1 MLYLLLMAFFM
12 LPFSFSEEVEEV
24 IVTGTILKN
33 SENNDSTLKVL
44 TNSAFNE
51 LNIISFA
58 ELSKF
63 LTSSSGSRF
72 QTNSL
77 DGVDQGMSNI
87 NLRGLD
93 NTSTLLLI
101 NSKRTTNAGTP
112 STRGQ
117 GYVDT
122 NLIPEIAIKQI
133 QILKESASPQYGSD
147 AVAGVINVLTYKEF
161 TGLRIKADYQTT
173 TNYDQDNARL
183 GLLYGA
189 NNKNS
194 NFVVGFNILSKTPLS
209 ASEIPGIAELA
220 ISGLGRS
227 FKVSDTDTV
236 SDGVWKGVYSKNQK
250 IPDPNCIVNGGELTN
265 PTTCGFLYGER
276 FNIVNDEDHLKMY
289 SNYTHNFDNYQY
301 VITFISSNVDVN
313 DNPQSPSYPAL
324 PFLRRKIQPN
334 EGGSPFNVPV
344 TWYGRP
350 LGSEYASPFSPKDIK
365 QFNVNQR
372 IIFNVNEST
381 NLEFSITQS
390 KHSNKHFRPDII
402 DSRFLEAIKGT
413 GGPNG
418 NETWNLFDSSQNS
431 LELINYVKGA
441 EISKREAKLNVI
453 ELILNLDREKVNYA
467 FGISSYKES
476 LDIYYEETSR
486 ASFNDDGQLT
496 KTADLFFL
504 GGGKNVN
511 SSRRNNSFFFEL
523 ASNISKNLNIQTS
536 ARYEK
541 FQNDNS
547 FDPKISFNYSLNNNF
562 SLRGSI
568 SSSFVM
574 PSMAQMFSSEINLG
588 SVRDIDSSPF
598 VRQARIGNK
607 DLKPATADSF
617 NIGVIYDK
625 NALKFSLSVWSIDF
639 KDRIELESAQAL
651 LNQDSFG
658 SRITRNSEGD
668 LIGVTTTYFNEEKT
682 EIYGFDLNFTRSWEI
697 DEIGLLSFIIDASSI
712 ENFSTPDALNKSMVN
727 RVGRFNYDDHTFSLP
742 KNRINSVI
750 KLDYKNYELNI
761 NTRYIDSYINSRSLS
776 GLALENGYKNKVDSF
791 FVLDFSVL
799 KNIKLNQSDLDVKLA
814 ILNLLDKSAPRL
826 YDAPDFSFDTR
837 VHDPRG
843 RIIGVSLEY
852 NF

>member
-1 MLYLLLMAFFM
+1 MLYLLLIAFFM

-33 SENNDSTLKVL
+33 SENNDPTLKVL

-72 QTNSL
+72 QTNTL

-122 NLIPEIAIKQI
+122 NLIPEIAIQQI

-173 TNYDQDNARL
+173 TNYDQDDARL
-183 GLLYGA
+183 GMLYGA

-227 FKVSDTDTV
+227 FKVSDADTV

-289 SNYTHNFDNYQY
+289 SNYIHNFDNFQY

-418 NETWNLFDSSQNS
+418 NETWNLFDSNQNS

-467 FGISSYKES
+467 FGLSSYKES

-547 FDPKISFNYSLNNNF
+547 FDPKISFNYSLNNNL

-607 DLKPATADSF
+607 DLKPATADSY
-617 NIGVIYDK
+617 NIGFIFDK
-625 NALKFSLSVWSIDF
+625 NILKFSLSVWSIDF

-697 DEIGLLSFIIDASSI
+697 DQIGLLSFIIDASSI

-761 NTRYIDSYINSRSLS
+761 NARYINSYINSRPLS
-776 GLALENGYKNKVDSF
+776 GLALDNGYKNKIDSF

-799 KNIKLNQSDLDVKLA
+799 KNIKLNQGDLDVRLA

>member
-236 SDGVWKGVYSKNQK
+236 LDGVWKGVYSKNQK
-250 IPDPNCIVNGGELTN
+250 IPDPNCIANGGELTN

-289 SNYTHNFDNYQY
+289 SNYIHNFDNYQY
-301 VITFISSNVDVN
+301 VLTFISSNVDVN

-402 DSRFLEAIKGT
+402 DSRFLEAIKGF
-413 GGPNG
+413 GGPNE
-418 NETWNLFDSSQNS
+418 NETWNLFDSNQNS

-441 EISKREAKLNVI
+441 EISKREAKFCLLYTSPSPRDV
-453 ELILNLDREKVNYA
+453 E
-467 FGISSYKES
+467 ES
-476 LDIYYEETSR
+476 R
-486 ASFNDDGQLT
+486 
-496 KTADLFFL
+496 
-504 GGGKNVN
+504 
-511 SSRRNNSFFFEL
+511 
-523 ASNISKNLNIQTS
+523 
-536 ARYEK
+536 
-541 FQNDNS
+541 
-547 FDPKISFNYSLNNNF
+547 
-562 SLRGSI
+562 
-568 SSSFVM
+568 M
-574 PSMAQMFSSEINLG
+574 PS
-588 SVRDIDSSPF
+588 
-598 VRQARIGNK
+598 
-607 DLKPATADSF
+607 
-617 NIGVIYDK
+617 
-625 NALKFSLSVWSIDF
+625 
-639 KDRIELESAQAL
+639 SA
-651 LNQDSFG
+651 
-658 SRITRNSEGD
+658 
-668 LIGVTTTYFNEEKT
+668 
-682 EIYGFDLNFTRSWEI
+682 
-697 DEIGLLSFIIDASSI
+697 
-712 ENFSTPDALNKSMVN
+712 
-727 RVGRFNYDDHTFSLP
+727 
-742 KNRINSVI
+742 
-750 KLDYKNYELNI
+750 
-761 NTRYIDSYINSRSLS
+761 
-776 GLALENGYKNKVDSF
+776 
-791 FVLDFSVL
+791 
-799 KNIKLNQSDLDVKLA
+799 
-814 ILNLLDKSAPRL
+814 
-826 YDAPDFSFDTR
+826 
-837 VHDPRG
+837 
-843 RIIGVSLEY
+843 
-852 NF
+852 

>member
-161 TGLRIKADYQTT
+161 TGIRIKADYQTT

-227 FKVSDTDTV
+227 FKVSDADTV

-289 SNYTHNFDNYQY
+289 SNYIHNFDNYQY

-381 NLEFSITQS
+381 NLELSITQS

-418 NETWNLFDSSQNS
+418 NETWNLFDSNQNS

-467 FGISSYKES
+467 FGLSSYKES

-562 SLRGSI
+562 LLRGSI

-697 DEIGLLSFIIDASSI
+697 DQIGLLSFIIDASSI

-750 KLDYKNYELNI
+750 KFDYKNYKLNI
-761 NTRYIDSYINSRSLS
+761 NTRYIDSYINSRPLS

-799 KNIKLNQSDLDVKLA
+799 KNIKLNQGDLDVKLA
-814 ILNLLDKSAPRL
+814 ILNLFDKSAPRL